1 MIRNFLK
8 VAWRN
13 LVKNRT
19 FSIINIAGL
28 AAGLTCFILISLHIV
43 DELSYDRYNEKADR
57 IYRIHSDIRFGGADL
72 KLAVASDPMGAAL
85 KKDYPQVE
93 EYVRFYNSGSYK
105 RVKKGSQYILERDV
119 IHADSTL
126 FNVFTLPAIQ
136 GDTRTALNEPN
147 TVVISA
153 TTAKKYFETTTN
165 AVGRVLEVDGL
176 PYKVTAV
183 IRDIPGA
190 SHFKADLI
198 FSMDNVVYTWGSYIN
213 HNHQTYILL
222 KPGTDPKGF
231 EKKFKQYIEKY
242 VVPQAKQFMSINSME
257 EFEKAGN
264 KLEYSLMPLTDIHLQ
279 SDRLFEIGINGNIQ
293 RIYIF
298 GTVALMVLLI
308 ACVNFMNLST
318 ARSANRAREVGIRK
332 VLGTDRASLIKQ
344 FLVESIVT
352 AVFAFLIAAGAA
364 ILFLPL
370 FNLLANKSLTPGAMF
385 DARILPF
392 LIILP
397 LIVGILAGSYPALY
411 LSAFRPIA
419 VLKGKISG
427 RAKKSS
433 VRNVLVVFQ
442 FATCI
447 FLVISTIVVYNQLRY
462 IQSKKLGFN
471 KEQVLVV
478 NDVNELRSGATAFKN
493 EILKINGVVSGT
505 LSPYLPVSS
514 SRNEITLSKE
524 PVLNPQN
531 GMTMQAWTV
540 DVDYAKTLG
549 LEIVQGRFFSKNFF
563 TDSSGVVI
571 NESTAAWVDTGDVIG
586 KKIYSFDNQDNVAT
600 ALTIVG
606 VVRNFHYESLK
617 QNVGPLIMRL
627 GMADAMASFKV
638 NTSNI
643 QQLIKEIE
651 KKWSNMMPGRSFRY
665 RFMDESFANM
675 YRDEERV
682 GQIAFTFSL
691 LTIIISCLGLFGL
704 ATFMAEQRTREIGI
718 RKVLGASV
726 QRLIYLLS
734 FDLLKPVAISFVFA
748 APAAWFVMNKWLQD
762 FAYRINITW
771 WVFVAAGLLAFV
783 IALVTVS
790 FQALKAARKNPIK
803 SLRSE

>member
-19 FSIINIAGL
+19 FSIINITGL
-28 AAGLTCFILISLHIV
+28 AAGLACFIFISLHIV

-93 EYVRFYNSGSYK
+93 EYVRFYNSGGYK
-105 RVKKGSQYILERDV
+105 RVKKGSQYIPERDV

-126 FNVFTLPAIQ
+126 FNVFTLPVIH

-153 TTAKKYFETTTN
+153 TAAKKYFETTN

-176 PYKVTAV
+176 PFKVTAV
-183 IRDIPGA
+183 IRDIPSA
-190 SHFKADLI
+190 SHFKADFI
-198 FSMDNVVYTWGSYIN
+198 FSMDNVEYNWGSYIN

-222 KPGTDPKGF
+222 KPGTDPKAF

-264 KLEYSLMPLTDIHLQ
+264 KLEYSLMRLTDIHLQ

-293 RIYIF
+293 HVYIF
-298 GTVALMVLLI
+298 GAVALIVLLI

-344 FLVESIVT
+344 FLLESIVT
-352 AVFAFLIAAGAA
+352 TVIASLIAVGAV

-370 FNLLANKSLTPGAMF
+370 FNILANKSLTLDAMI
-385 DARILPF
+385 DARVLPF
-392 LIILP
+392 LVILP
-397 LIVGILAGSYPALY
+397 LIIGIMAGSYPAVY

-419 VLKGKISG
+419 VLKGKISAG
-427 RAKKSS
+427 AKKST

-442 FATCI
+442 FTTCI

-514 SRNEITLSKE
+514 SRNDNTLSKE
-524 PVLNPQN
+524 PVLNSKN
-531 GMTMQAWTV
+531 GMTMQVWTV

-549 LEIVQGRFFSKNFF
+549 MEIVQGRFFSKNFF

-571 NESTAAWVDTGDVIG
+571 NETTAAWVDTGDVIG

-606 VVRNFHYESLK
+606 VVKNFHYESLK

-627 GMADAMASFKV
+627 GMANAMASFKV
-638 NTSNI
+638 NTTNI

-651 KKWSNMMPGRSFRY
+651 KKWSIMAPGRSFRY

-682 GQIAFTFSL
+682 GQIAFTFAL

-704 ATFMAEQRTREIGI
+704 AAFMAEQRTREIGI

-726 QRLIYLLS
+726 QNLIYLLS
-734 FDLLKPVAISFVFA
+734 FDFLKLVALSFVFA
-748 APAAWFVMNKWLQD
+748 APAAWFIMNKWLQD

-771 WVFVAAGLLAFV
+771 WVFVVAGLLAMV
-783 IALVTVS
+783 IALLTVS
-790 FQALKAARKNPIK
+790 FQAVKAARANPIK
-803 SLRSE
+803 SLRTV